1 MGFENRS
8 LNITAE
14 SITVFF
20 GGRSDQRCP
29 DQQSGVQLYQWTI
42 VVLSFACRSL
52 KYDMKVSLIVKH
64 KNVSSRFLQARF
76 GWVSLE
82 ESIRDRFH
90 WISYTMGVVRVYTSL
105 KCFI

>member
-1 MGFENRS
+1 M
-8 LNITAE
+8 
-14 SITVFF
+14 
-20 GGRSDQRCP
+20 
-29 DQQSGVQLYQWTI
+29 I
-42 VVLSFACRSL
+42 VVLSFAYGTL

-64 KNVSSRFLQARF
+64 KNISSRFLQARF

-90 WISYTMGVVRVYTSL
+90 SISYTRDVVRVYTSL